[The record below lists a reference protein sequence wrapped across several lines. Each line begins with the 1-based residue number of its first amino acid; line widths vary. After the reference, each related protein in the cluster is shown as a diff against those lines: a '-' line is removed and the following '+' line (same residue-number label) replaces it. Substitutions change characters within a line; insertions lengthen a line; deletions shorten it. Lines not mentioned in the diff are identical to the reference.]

1 VKYEGEAPYFFTLWR
16 FQNDF
21 LKINAGA
28 QPAPSI
34 PPTLLESDSPADPEP
49 NSVKIYFFPCSIQMG
64 KQKSDANSSK

>member
-1 VKYEGEAPYFFTLWR
+1 MSLRVKYEGEAPYFFTLWR

-49 NSVKIYFFPCSIQMG
+49 NSVKIWGFFP
-64 KQKSDANSSK
+64 